1 MYTITLRN
9 KFDTTIIG
17 WYDGSGSNFSTDQ
30 RRAKLF
36 FDRVDADVVA
46 YRLRRMYPRIGQDI
60 EVAPAAQPT
69 AMIYNFDCRNRVV
82 VV

>member
-1 MYTITLRN
+1 MYCITFRN

-17 WYDGSGSNFSTDQ
+17 WYDGSASNFSTDQ

-36 FDRVDADVVA
+36 FDRVDADLVA
-46 YRLRRMYPRIGQDI
+46 YQLRRMYPRIGQDI
-60 EVAPAAQPT
+60 EVTLTTQPT
-69 AMIYNFDCRNRVV
+69 TMSYNFDRRNRVV